1 MLFKISSN
9 SLEIDIV
16 IHIEEHDTNHITN
29 CFHSALF
36 FCLEY
41 ILFLK
46 TTELKNKMVQ
56 QTYRKWYALLFE

>member
-1 MLFKISSN
+1 
-9 SLEIDIV
+9 
-16 IHIEEHDTNHITN
+16 
-29 CFHSALF
+29 LF

-56 QTYRKWYALLFE
+56 QAYRKWYALLCE